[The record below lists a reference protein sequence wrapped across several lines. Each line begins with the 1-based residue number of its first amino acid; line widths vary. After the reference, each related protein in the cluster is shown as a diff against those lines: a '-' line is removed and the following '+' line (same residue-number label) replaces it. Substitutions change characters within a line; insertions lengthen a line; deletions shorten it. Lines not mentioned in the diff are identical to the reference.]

1 MRGYIYE
8 ITTEI
13 HNCGFM
19 YEADF
24 YDLAGTEADYFEDA
38 EYEEKKV
45 KDYLESWEK
54 YGAETGTEENDDGE
68 EIPWIIFNRN
78 ARRNFFKKRF
88 DEMKTVAESITLD
101 EFSTDKVST
110 LKSLIIDNYSNAVC
124 FNSCFYTED
133 DFIRMAEMGKKYYIG
148 HVVYMG

>member
-8 ITTEI
+8 VTTEI
-13 HNCGFM
+13 NNVGFM
-19 YEADF
+19 DESDF
-24 YDLAGTEADYFEDA
+24 YSLVGVEADYFVDA
-38 EYEEKKV
+38 EYEDDKV

-54 YGAETGTEENDDGE
+54 YGAETGMEEKDDGE

-88 DEMKTVAESITLD
+88 DEMKAVAESITLD
-101 EFSTDKVST
+101 EFSTDKVSI
-110 LKSLIIDNYSNAVC
+110 LKSLIIDNYSDAVY

-133 DFIRMAEMGKKYYIG
+133 DFIRMAEAGRKYYIG

>member
-1 MRGYIYE
+1 M
-8 ITTEI
+8 
-13 HNCGFM
+13 
-19 YEADF
+19 
-24 YDLAGTEADYFEDA
+24 
-38 EYEEKKV
+38 EEK
-45 KDYLESWEK
+45 
-54 YGAETGTEENDDGE
+54 DDGE

-88 DEMKTVAESITLD
+88 DEMKAVAESITLY

-110 LKSLIIDNYSNAVC
+110 LKSLIIDNYSDAVY

-133 DFIRMAEMGKKYYIG
+133 DFIRMAEAGRKYYIG